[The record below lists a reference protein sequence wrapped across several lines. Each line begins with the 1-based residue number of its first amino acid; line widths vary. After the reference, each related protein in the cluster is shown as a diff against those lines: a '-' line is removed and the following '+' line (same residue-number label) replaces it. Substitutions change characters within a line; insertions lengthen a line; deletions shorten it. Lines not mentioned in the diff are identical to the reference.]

1 MAQKKKVDNP
11 SRKQGKQARQ
21 RKQKRN
27 YVFWGGII
35 GLIILL
41 GAAFVWLNGNGSET
55 SVSGLP
61 REIPVAEASELRESG
76 AFMLDVRTQEE
87 WDEYHMPGATLIP
100 LDQLAS
106 RLAEVPRDKDVVV
119 VCRSGNRSA
128 DGRDILLDAGYESV
142 TSMAGGMS
150 EWRADG
156 YPVE

>member
-1 MAQKKKVDNP
+1 MAQKNMVNNP
-11 SRKQGKQARQ
+11 SRKQGKQVRQ
-21 RKQKRN
+21 NRQKQN
-27 YVFWGGII
+27 YVLWGSI
-35 GLIILL
+35 LALFILL
-41 GAAFVWLNGNGSET
+41 GAAFVWLNGNGSEAG
-55 SVSGLP
+55 VSALP
-61 REIPVAEASELRESG
+61 REISVTEASEMRDSG

-106 RLAEVPRDKDVVV
+106 RLDEVPREKDVVV

-128 DGRDILLDAGYESV
+128 TARDILLDAGFESV